1 MPTRTIVVDD
11 HEIMREGICALLR
24 RCDGIE
30 MVGQA
35 GDGRSAVE
43 LVIQLRPDLV
53 IMDIGMPKLN
63 GIDATRQMIQ
73 LLPDIKVMA
82 LSAHADNQIISQM
95 ILAGARGYMHK
106 ESTFSEMKEG
116 ITAMLEGKTFLCSRI
131 SKVVFSDYIN
141 ILTNPNSIETD
152 GLSLREREVL
162 QLVAEGYTSKEI
174 AKMIKLSPKTVETH
188 REHIMNKLKIHTI
201 PGLTKYA
208 VQKGLTTV

>member
-35 GDGRSAVE
+35 GDGRTAVE
-43 LVIQLRPDLV
+43 LVKELHPNLV